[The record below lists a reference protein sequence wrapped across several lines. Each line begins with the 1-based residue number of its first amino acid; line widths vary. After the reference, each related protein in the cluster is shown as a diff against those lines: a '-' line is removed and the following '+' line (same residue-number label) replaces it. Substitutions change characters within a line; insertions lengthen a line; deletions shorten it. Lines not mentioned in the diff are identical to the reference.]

1 MGFAVGVAVLVTKP
15 PLRNDILNFTH
26 SRKSCKMK
34 LRERL
39 QKSNREIT
47 VESHLT
53 IRHNQEKVYQVDV
66 TF

>member
-1 MGFAVGVAVLVTKP
+1 
-15 PLRNDILNFTH
+15 
-26 SRKSCKMK
+26 MK